1 MGITAYSVIVS
12 VLLYNV
18 SLLAVY
24 LLRRSGAV
32 RAKHTSALLLLLTFL
47 AVARLLMPFDVH
59 GSHVIRSYKVLPAIE
74 RGLTVPLLGPFS
86 LGGILLIVWAAGT
99 FFFVLRDLSAQLRF
113 LRAKKDLPLREN
125 EQISRIAAQYG
136 KGFALKISP
145 EIDLPFVTGLFKP
158 VIYVPDIEL
167 SEQEW
172 RNIFLHETQHIRSR
186 DEWKKLLFR
195 GIRALFWWN
204 PLAHVSE
211 KDIDLLIE
219 LQCDNKVAGKGDLD
233 EQETYLRTML
243 TLMRRRVEANAPAL
257 AAHMIGKGEEM
268 QIRFEALLAKETK
281 RSRVL
286 GRILPILMVAAFFAS
301 YFVIL
306 QPAGFHSSEE
316 VEDYQEG
323 HTAIDY
329 TEVMNGET
337 SKFILIEDG
346 EYHLY
351 IDGEYFC
358 TLYEESLTYPPYQD
372 IPIINKDAEGDET

>member
-12 VLLYNV
+12 VLLYNI

-32 RAKHTSALLLLLTFL
+32 RAKHASALLLLLTFL

-74 RGLTVPLLGPFS
+74 RGLTFPLLGPFR
-86 LGGILLIVWAAGT
+86 LGGILLIVWAVGT

-257 AAHMIGKGEEM
+257 AARMIGKGEEM

-306 QPAGFHSSEE
+306 QPAGFYSSEE
-316 VEDYQEG
+316 VEDSTEG

-329 TEVMNGET
+329 TEVIYGDT
-337 SKFILIEDG
+337 PKYILIEDG

-351 IDGEYFC
+351 INGEHFG
-358 TLYEESLTYPPYQD
+358 TLYEEALYLPPYQD
-372 IPIINKDAEGDET
+372 IPIINKDAKGDET

>member
-1 MGITAYSVIVS
+1 MHITAYSVIVS

-32 RAKHTSALLLLLTFL
+32 RAKHTSNLLLLLTLL
-47 AVARLLMPFDVH
+47 AVVRLLTPFDVH
-59 GSHVIRSYKVLPAIE
+59 GSRVVRSYNLLPFLRRALTAPILK
-74 RGLTVPLLGPFS
+74 GLTLGNA
-86 LGGILLIVWAAGT
+86 LLIIWAVGML
-99 FFFVLRDLSAQLRF
+99 FFVLRDLSAQLRF
-113 LRAKKDLPLREN
+113 LRAEKDLPLREN
-125 EQISRIAAQYG
+125 EQISRIAAEFD
-136 KGFALKISP
+136 KGFVLKISP
-145 EIDLPFVTGLFKP
+145 EIDLPYVTGLFRP

-172 RNIFLHETQHIRSR
+172 RNIFLHETQHIRSL

-233 EQETYLRTML
+233 EQEAYLRTML

-257 AAHMIGKGEEM
+257 AARMIGKGEEM

-286 GRILPILMVAAFFAS
+286 SRILPVLMVAAFFAS

-306 QPAGFHSSEE
+306 QPAGFPSNEE
-316 VEDYQEG
+316 VVQYG
-323 HTAIDY
+323 GGKVAADY
-329 TEVMNGET
+329 TEVINGDIP
-337 SKFILIEDG
+337 KYILIEDG

-351 IDGEYFC
+351 INGEYFG
-358 TLYEESLTYPPYQD
+358 TLYEEVLSLPPYQNV
-372 IPIINKDAEGDET
+372 PIIEKDEKGDET

>member
-74 RGLTVPLLGPFS
+74 RVLTFPLLGPFS
-86 LGGILLIVWAAGT
+86 LGGILLIVWAVGT
-99 FFFVLRDLSAQLRF
+99 LFFVLRDLSAQLRF

-204 PLAHVSE
+204 PLAHVAE

-219 LQCDNKVAGKGDLD
+219 LQCDNRVAGKGDLD
-233 EQETYLRTML
+233 EQDAYLRTML
-243 TLMRRRVEANAPAL
+243 TLMRCCTEAKAPVL
-257 AAHMIGKGEEM
+257 AARMIGKGEEM

-281 RSRVL
+281 CSRILNRVL
-286 GRILPILMVAAFFAS
+286 PVLMVAAFFAS

-306 QPAGFHSSEE
+306 QPASFPSDEE
-316 VEDYQEG
+316 LEQYEG
-323 HTAIDY
+323 DMVAFDY
-329 TEVMNGET
+329 TEVMNGEA
-337 SKFILIEDG
+337 SKYILIEDG

-351 IDGEYFC
+351 INGEYFG
-358 TLYEESLTYPPYQD
+358 TIYEDALSYPPYQG

>member
-86 LGGILLIVWAAGT
+86 LGGILLIVWAVGT
-99 FFFVLRDLSAQLRF
+99 LFFVLRDLSAQLRF

-257 AAHMIGKGEEM
+257 AARMIGKGEEM

-306 QPAGFHSSEE
+306 QPAGF
-316 VEDYQEG
+316 G
-323 HTAIDY
+323 R
-329 TEVMNGET
+329 G
-337 SKFILIEDG
+337 
-346 EYHLY
+346 
-351 IDGEYFC
+351 
-358 TLYEESLTYPPYQD
+358 
-372 IPIINKDAEGDET
+372 

>member
-74 RGLTVPLLGPFS
+74 RVLTVPLLGPFS
-86 LGGILLIVWAAGT
+86 LGGILLIVWAGGT
-99 FFFVLRDLSAQLRF
+99 LFFVLRDLSAQLRF
-113 LRAKKDLPLREN
+113 LRAKKDLPLRES

-257 AAHMIGKGEEM
+257 AARMIGKGEEM

-281 RSRVL
+281 RSHVL

-306 QPAGFHSSEE
+306 QPAGFYSSEE
-316 VEDYQEG
+316 VEDSPEG

-351 IDGEYFC
+351 INGEYFG
-358 TLYEESLTYPPYQD
+358 TLYEEARSYPPYQD

>member
-74 RGLTVPLLGPFS
+74 RVLTVPLLGPFS
-86 LGGILLIVWAAGT
+86 LGGILLIVWAVGT
-99 FFFVLRDLSAQLRF
+99 LFFVLRDLSAQLRF
-113 LRAKKDLPLREN
+113 LRAKKDLPLRES

-243 TLMRRRVEANAPAL
+243 KLMRRRVEANAPAL
-257 AAHMIGKGEEM
+257 AARMIGKSEEM

-286 GRILPILMVAAFFAS
+286 GRILSILMVAAFFAS

-306 QPAGFHSSEE
+306 QPAGHPPKEE
-316 VEDYQEG
+316 VEQYGDGKIAVEATQY
-323 HTAIDY
+323 I
-329 TEVMNGET
+329 NGDAP
-337 SKFILIEDG
+337 KYILKEDG

-351 IDGEYFC
+351 INGEYFG
-358 TLYEESLTYPPYQD
+358 TLYEEALSLPPYQD
-372 IPIINKDAEGDET
+372 VPIIEKESEGD

>member
-12 VLLYNV
+12 VLLYNI

-74 RGLTVPLLGPFS
+74 RGLTFPLLGPFS

-113 LRAKKDLPLREN
+113 LRAKKELPSREN

-257 AAHMIGKGEEM
+257 AARMIGKGEEM

-306 QPAGFHSSEE
+306 QPAGFPSNEE
-316 VEDYQEG
+316 VVQYG
-323 HTAIDY
+323 GGKVAADY
-329 TEVMNGET
+329 TEVINGDIP
-337 SKFILIEDG
+337 KYILIEDG

-351 IDGEYFC
+351 INGEYFG
-358 TLYEESLTYPPYQD
+358 TLYEEMLSLPPYQNV
-372 IPIINKDAEGDET
+372 PIIENDEKGDET

>member
-1 MGITAYSVIVS
+1 MHITAYSVIVS

-32 RAKHTSALLLLLTFL
+32 RAKHASSLLLLLTLL
-47 AVARLLMPFDVH
+47 AVVRLLTPFDVH
-59 GSHVIRSYKVLPAIE
+59 GSRVIRSYKVLPAIE
-74 RGLTVPLLGPFS
+74 RALTFPLLGPFN
-86 LGGILLIVWAAGT
+86 LGRILLIVWAAGT
-99 FFFVLRDLSAQLRF
+99 LFFVLRDLSAQLRF
-113 LRAKKDLPLREN
+113 LRAEKELPLCEN
-125 EQISRIAAQYG
+125 EQISRIAAEFG

-145 EIDLPFVTGLFKP
+145 EIDLPYVTGLFKP

-172 RNIFLHETQHIRSR
+172 RNIFLHETQHIRSL

-204 PLAHVSE
+204 PLAHVSG

-219 LQCDNKVAGKGDLD
+219 LQCDNRVAGKGDLD
-233 EQETYLRTML
+233 EQEAYLRTML
-243 TLMRRRVEANAPAL
+243 TLMRRRTEAKTPAL
-257 AAHMIGKGEEM
+257 AARMIGKGEEM

-286 GRILPILMVAAFFAS
+286 NRVLPILMVAAFFAS

-306 QPAGFHSSEE
+306 QPAGFPSSEE
-316 VEDYQEG
+316 VKDYQEG
-323 HTAIDY
+323 NTAIDY
-329 TEVMNGET
+329 TELFNGDAP
-337 SKFILIEDG
+337 KYILIEDS

-351 IDGEYFC
+351 IDGKYFC
-358 TLYEESLTYPPYQD
+358 TLFEESLSYPPYQD
-372 IPIINKDAEGDET
+372 IPIIENDKGGDET

>member
-74 RGLTVPLLGPFS
+74 RVLTVPLLGPFS

-99 FFFVLRDLSAQLRF
+99 LFFVLRDLSAQLRF

-257 AAHMIGKGEEM
+257 AARMIGKGEEM

-306 QPAGFHSSEE
+306 QPAGHPPKEE
-316 VEDYQEG
+316 VGQYGDG
-323 HTAIDY
+323 KTAVEATQYI
-329 TEVMNGET
+329 NGDAP
-337 SKFILIEDG
+337 KYILIEDG

-358 TLYEESLTYPPYQD
+358 TLYEEALSLPPYQNV
-372 IPIINKDAEGDET
+372 PIIEKDEKGDET

>member
-74 RGLTVPLLGPFS
+74 RVLTVPLLGPFS

-99 FFFVLRDLSAQLRF
+99 LFFVLRDLSAQLRF

-219 LQCDNKVAGKGDLD
+219 LQCDNRVAGKGDLD
-233 EQETYLRTML
+233 EQDAYLRTML
-243 TLMRRRVEANAPAL
+243 TLMRCCTEAKAPVL
-257 AAHMIGKGEEM
+257 AARMIGKGEEM
-268 QIRFEALLAKETK
+268 QIRFETLLAKETK
-281 RSRVL
+281 CSRILNRVL
-286 GRILPILMVAAFFAS
+286 PVLMVAAFFAS

-306 QPAGFHSSEE
+306 QPASFPSDEE
-316 VEDYQEG
+316 LEQYEG
-323 HTAIDY
+323 DMVAFDY
-329 TEVMNGET
+329 TEVMNGEA
-337 SKFILIEDG
+337 SKYILIEDG

-351 IDGEYFC
+351 INGEYFG
-358 TLYEESLTYPPYQD
+358 TIYEDALSYPPYQG

>member
-74 RGLTVPLLGPFS
+74 RGLTFPLLGPFR
-86 LGGILLIVWAAGT
+86 LGGILLIVWAVGT

-219 LQCDNKVAGKGDLD
+219 LQCDNRVAGKGDLD

-243 TLMRRRVEANAPAL
+243 TLMRRRTDAKVPAL
-257 AAHMIGKGEEM
+257 AARMIGKGEEM

-286 GRILPILMVAAFFAS
+286 SRILPVLMAAAFFAS

-306 QPAGFHSSEE
+306 QPAGFPSNEE
-316 VEDYQEG
+316 VVQYG
-323 HTAIDY
+323 GGKVAADY
-329 TEVMNGET
+329 TEVINGDIP
-337 SKFILIEDG
+337 KYILIEDG

-351 IDGEYFC
+351 INGEYFG
-358 TLYEESLTYPPYQD
+358 TLYEEMLSLPPYQNV
-372 IPIINKDAEGDET
+372 PIIENDEKGDET

>member
-32 RAKHTSALLLLLTFL
+32 RAKHTSSLLLLLTFL

-86 LGGILLIVWAAGT
+86 LGGILLIVWAVGT
-99 FFFVLRDLSAQLRF
+99 LFFVLRDLSAQLRF

-243 TLMRRRVEANAPAL
+243 TLMRRRAD
-257 AAHMIGKGEEM
+257 
-268 QIRFEALLAKETK
+268 RWLLA
-281 RSRVL
+281 L
-286 GRILPILMVAAFFAS
+286 
-301 YFVIL
+301 
-306 QPAGFHSSEE
+306 
-316 VEDYQEG
+316 
-323 HTAIDY
+323 
-329 TEVMNGET
+329 
-337 SKFILIEDG
+337 
-346 EYHLY
+346 
-351 IDGEYFC
+351 
-358 TLYEESLTYPPYQD
+358 
-372 IPIINKDAEGDET
+372 

>member
-74 RGLTVPLLGPFS
+74 RGLTFPLLGPFS

-99 FFFVLRDLSAQLRF
+99 LFFVLRDLSAQLRF

-145 EIDLPFVTGLFKP
+145 EIDLPYVTGLFKP

-172 RNIFLHETQHIRSR
+172 RNIFLHETQHIRSL

-233 EQETYLRTML
+233 EQEAYLRTML
-243 TLMRRRVEANAPAL
+243 TLMRCRTQAKAPAL
-257 AAHMIGKGEEM
+257 AARMIGRGEEM
-268 QIRFEALLAKETK
+268 QIRFEALLARETR

-286 GRILPILMVAAFFAS
+286 SRVLPVLMVAAFFAS

-306 QPAGFHSSEE
+306 QPAIFYASDE
-316 VEDYQEG
+316 VGDYPEG

-329 TEVMNGET
+329 TELFNGDAP
-337 SKFILIEDG
+337 KYILIEDG

-358 TLYEESLTYPPYQD
+358 TLYEESLSYPPYQD
-372 IPIINKDAEGDET
+372 IPIIENDKEGDET